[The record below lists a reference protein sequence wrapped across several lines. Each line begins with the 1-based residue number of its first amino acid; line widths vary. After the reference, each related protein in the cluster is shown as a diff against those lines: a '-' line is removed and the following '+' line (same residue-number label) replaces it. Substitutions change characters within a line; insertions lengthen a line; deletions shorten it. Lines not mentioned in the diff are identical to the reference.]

1 MNVHESKRQV
11 GQGLA
16 MMWKGESAAAR
27 MLRAAALYLVAFAL
41 VTALIGHLAGSGWR
55 LVASLVGL
63 IGMYALVRR
72 FDREARRQDAE
83 ESAGENS

>member
-1 MNVHESKRQV
+1 MSVRDSKRQV

-27 MLRAAALYLVAFAL
+27 MLRAAALYLVAFAV
-41 VTALIGHLAGSGWR
+41 VTALVGHLAGAGWR
-55 LVASLVGL
+55 LVASLGGL
-63 IGMYALVRR
+63 VGMYALVRR